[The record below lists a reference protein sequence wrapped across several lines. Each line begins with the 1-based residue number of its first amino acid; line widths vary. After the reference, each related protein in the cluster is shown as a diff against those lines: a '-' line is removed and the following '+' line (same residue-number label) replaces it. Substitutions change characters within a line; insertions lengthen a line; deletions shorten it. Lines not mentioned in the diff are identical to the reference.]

1 MAVTLLKKPK
11 EQITMRVM
19 KWSAI
24 ALAVTAGMT
33 QLASAAAFVT
43 DQADSKGFVEDTT
56 LNVLLRNYYFNR
68 DNKNGAHDSVD
79 WTQGFRANLSS
90 GFTQGVVGF
99 GVDAFGYL
107 AVKLDGGPGK
117 EGTNNLAV
125 GANGPNDS
133 DGKAGAALKV
143 RISKTLLEIGQ
154 QQPTTAPVFAVGGS
168 RILPQTATGIT
179 LMSSEI
185 KGLDVEAGH
194 FTSASSESQMN
205 ANGELWS
212 TYGTVAGAH
221 ANSVNYAGGKYAI
234 SDSLSA
240 SLYAGKLED
249 IWNQYYT
256 NVNYVLPITDTQSVA
271 FDFNYYLTRDTGSAK
286 LGEIDNN
293 SYSLQAAYSFLTAH
307 TVTLAFQKING
318 NTPFDYI
325 GVGDN
330 DRGSDSIF
338 LANSIQ
344 YSDFNS
350 PGEKSA
356 QIRYDINMA
365 SYGVPGLSFMTRYVY
380 GWDID
385 YSKINPDGGYGGYYS
400 ATATDVSHRE
410 TNLEAKYV
418 VQTGPVKNLSFRI
431 RQAWHRAD
439 NSAQI
444 DGDTN
449 EFRLIVDYPT
459 SNL

>member
-1 MAVTLLKKPK
+1 
-11 EQITMRVM
+11 MRVM

-43 DQADSKGFVEDTT
+43 DQADAKGFVEDTS
-56 LNVLLRNYYFNR
+56 LNLLLRNYYFNR
-68 DNKNGAHDSVD
+68 DNKNNSHDAKD

-107 AVKLDGGPGK
+107 SVKLDGGDGTY
-117 EGTNNLAV
+117 GTNNSAV
-125 GANGPNDS
+125 GSKANGDPKVQDS
-133 DGKAGAALKV
+133 MGKAGAALKV
-143 RISKTLLEIGQ
+143 RISKTVLEYGE
-154 QQPTTAPVFAVGGS
+154 QQPTTSPVFAIGGS
-168 RILPQTATGIT
+168 RVLPQTATGFT

-185 KGLDVEAGH
+185 KGLDVEGGH
-194 FTSASSESQMN
+194 FTSAASESQMN
-205 ANGELWS
+205 SDGELWS
-212 TYGTVAGAH
+212 EYGSNALGVGQH
-221 ANSVNYAGGKYAI
+221 ANSMDYAGGKYAI

-240 SLYAGKLED
+240 SLYWGKLED

-256 NVNYVLPITDTQSVA
+256 NLNYTLPLGGDQSLA

-286 LGEIDNN
+286 LGNIDNN
-293 SYSLQAAYSFLTAH
+293 SFSLQAAYSFLTAH
-307 TVTLAFQKING
+307 TVTLAFQKVNG
-318 NTPFDYI
+318 NTPFDYV

-330 DRGSDSIF
+330 NRGADSIF

-365 SYGVPGLSFMTRYVY
+365 SFGVPGLTFMTRYVY

-385 YSKINPDGGYGGYYS
+385 YSKVNPNGGYGGEYNPNL
-400 ATATDVSHRE
+400 TDVKHHE

-418 VQTGPVKNLSFRI
+418 VQTGPAKDLSFRI
-431 RQAWHRAD
+431 RQAWHQAD
-439 NSAQI
+439 AGQI
-444 DGDTN
+444 DGDTK
-449 EFRLIVDYPT
+449 EFRLIVDYPI
-459 SNL
+459 SIL